1 MHDRHTRST
10 GMSARQRREHDRGIL
25 SRQTCTE
32 TKKKPENWGVTERK
46 RKIKEVKH
54 IIEEEAVEE

>member
-1 MHDRHTRST
+1 MIEVFCPDRLV
-10 GMSARQRREHDRGIL
+10 QKP
-25 SRQTCTE
+25 
-32 TKKKPENWGVTERK
+32 KKKPENWGVTERK